1 MMRENSRSAAPHSP
15 PRPDASLGE
24 LFSNLTR
31 EMTAL
36 VRQEIALATT
46 EVGRN
51 VTQAGRS
58 VGILA
63 MGGLVAYGGL
73 LAIIAAV
80 IILLAHVIEWWLA
93 ALLVGLAVAGIGYLL
108 VRRALKTLQELDF
121 APRQTVA
128 TLKEDLEWAKD
139 QTT

>member
-1 MMRENSRSAAPHSP
+1 MRENNRSSSPNSP

-51 VTQAGRS
+51 VSQAGRS
-58 VGILA
+58 IGILA
-63 MGGLVAYGGL
+63 MGGLVAYAGL
-73 LAIIAAV
+73 LAIVAAV

-93 ALLVGLAVAGIGYLL
+93 ALLVGIAVAGIGYLL
-108 VRRALKTLQELDF
+108 VRRALTALQHLDF
-121 APRQTVA
+121 APHQTVA
-128 TLKEDLEWAKD
+128 TLKEDLAWAKD